1 MKSGYGMS
9 VRSMVIC
16 LIMVLAGS
24 SMIRAGGEPPVGY
37 MLSRTSSSLIVRPD
51 LSALLSDDCITKLRN
66 GLGLVLEYQ
75 LTLKVPRRF
84 FGTRTA
90 AEAGGAIQISY
101 RVLTE
106 DFVFRFPNRPGDS
119 GRSAGNEQALSL
131 FLADSLVVVLADPE
145 SPGTER
151 TYRLDLQVT
160 TIYLTDLNLL
170 AGRDA
175 ADSASA
181 PLEYLFRQFL
191 DVTGYGRTEIS
202 YSSRPFRLTDVPV
215 EP

>member
-1 MKSGYGMS
+1 MT
-9 VRSMVIC
+9 VRSLVIC
-16 LIMVLAGS
+16 LILVLSGS
-24 SMIRAGGEPPVGY
+24 GLIRAGGEPAVGY
-37 MLSRTSSSLIVRPD
+37 TLSRTSTSLIIRPD
-51 LSALLSDDCITKLRN
+51 LSALLSEDCVTKLRN

-75 LTLKVPRRF
+75 LSLKVPRRF

-90 AEAGGAIQISY
+90 SEAGEAIQISY
-101 RVLTE
+101 RILTE
-106 DFVFRFPNRPGDS
+106 DFVVRFPSRPGDS
-119 GRSAGNEQALSL
+119 GKLAGNAGELSS
-131 FLADSLVVVLADPE
+131 FLADSLIVALSDPE
-145 SPGTER
+145 TRGTER

-160 TIYLTDLNLL
+160 TIYLTDLNIL

-191 DVTGYGRTEIS
+191 DVTGYGRAEIS